1 MVVEK
6 FKTPHIKTKSLNFST
21 PTDILCL
28 WLYKLIFY
36 PLNGGNTN
44 TL

>member
-6 FKTPHIKTKSLNFST
+6 FKTPHIKTKFLGFFH
-21 PTDILCL
+21 PTDISCL
-28 WLYKLIFY
+28 WLYKLIFN